1 MGCNMWYVFNSMLNE
16 KSWKRYEL
24 ETKRFSTY
32 DDARKYIKYKADR
45 YCKFCTGDDSC
56 VEDYG
61 NDVFIHFL
69 GIRID
74 FSIWKADNL
83 AGYYV

>member
-1 MGCNMWYVFNSMLNE
+1 MWCVFNSMLNE

-32 DDARKYIKYKADR
+32 DDARKYVEYKADKYR
-45 YCKFCTGDDSC
+45 RVCIDDDSY
-56 VEDYG
+56 VEEYD
-61 NDVFIHFL
+61 NNVFVNFL

-74 FSIWKADNL
+74 FSIWKADDL
-83 AGYYV
+83 VCYYV

>member
-1 MGCNMWYVFNSMLNE
+1 MWYVFTSMLNE

-32 DDARKYIKYKADR
+32 DDARNYIKDKANKYR
-45 YCKFCTGDDSC
+45 SFCVDNYSY
-56 VEDYG
+56 VEDYD

-74 FSIWKADNL
+74 FSIWKAEDL
-83 AGYYV
+83 VCCYV

>member
-1 MGCNMWYVFNSMLNE
+1 MWYVFTSMLNE

-32 DDARKYIKYKADR
+32 DDAKKYIKDKANK
-45 YCKFCTGDDSC
+45 YHAFCVDNDSY
-56 VEDYG
+56 VEDYD

-74 FSIWKADNL
+74 FNIFKADHIL
-83 AGYYV
+83 YW

>member
-1 MGCNMWYVFNSMLNE
+1 MWYVFNSMLNK

-32 DDARKYIKYKADR
+32 DDARKYIKYKADKYR
-45 YCKFCTGDDSC
+45 KFCIDNDSY

-61 NDVFIHFL
+61 NDVFFNFL
-69 GIRID
+69 GMRID
-74 FSIWKADNL
+74 FSIFKSDHMLYW
-83 AGYYV
+83 

>member
-1 MGCNMWYVFNSMLNE
+1 MWCVFNSMLNE

-32 DDARKYIKYKADR
+32 DDARKYVEYKADKYR
-45 YCKFCTGDDSC
+45 RVCTGDDSC
-56 VEDYG
+56 VESHG

-74 FSIWKADNL
+74 FSIWKADDL
-83 AGYYV
+83 VCYYV

>member
-1 MGCNMWYVFNSMLNE
+1 MLNK

-32 DDARKYIKYKADR
+32 DDARKYIKDKADKYR
-45 YCKFCTGDDSC
+45 RFCIDDDSY

-61 NDVFIHFL
+61 NAVFVNFL

-74 FSIWKADNL
+74 FSIFKADHML
-83 AGYYV
+83 YW

>member
-1 MGCNMWYVFNSMLNE
+1 MWYVFNSMLNT

-32 DDARKYIKYKADR
+32 DDARKYIKDKADKYR
-45 YCKFCTGDDSC
+45 RFCIDDDSY

-61 NDVFIHFL
+61 NNVFVNFL

-74 FSIWKADNL
+74 GCRLSASKLSF
-83 AGYYV
+83 G

>member
-1 MGCNMWYVFNSMLNE
+1 MWYVFNSMLNK

-32 DDARKYIKYKADR
+32 DDARKYIKYKADKYR
-45 YCKFCTGDDSC
+45 KFCIGNDSY

-61 NDVFIHFL
+61 NDVFFNFL
-69 GIRID
+69 GMRID
-74 FSIWKADNL
+74 YSIFKEDHMLYW
-83 AGYYV
+83 

>member
-1 MGCNMWYVFNSMLNE
+1 MWYVFTSMLNE

-32 DDARKYIKYKADR
+32 DDARKYVEYKADKYR
-45 YCKFCTGDDSC
+45 SLYTDDDSC
-56 VEDYG
+56 VESYG

-74 FSIWKADNL
+74 FSIWKADDL
-83 AGYYV
+83 VCYYV